1 MSDLNDLSLNLE
13 QALLSLDRIKAE
25 ATISECQES
34 TPLVEVVEHV
44 VAPAM
49 ERIGSGWE
57 QGDVALSQIY
67 MSSRICED
75 LVTASVSS
83 KGGDLYQDQPKTAI
97 VVLEDFHLLGKRIVY
112 SVLRASGL
120 QVEDLGQQDAE
131 TLLERVVADEIE
143 ILLISTLMLR
153 SALRIGYLTEQLKL
167 RGREVTVVVGGAPF
181 RFDENLWQEVG
192 ADATANTATE
202 ALPVIRSIMGEMS

>member
-1 MSDLNDLSLNLE
+1 MSEIQILSSDLE
-13 QALLSLDRIKAE
+13 QALLSLNRIRAE
-25 ATISECQES
+25 EILAQCQEN

-75 LVTASVSS
+75 LVTASVSTQ
-83 KGGDLYQDQPKTAI
+83 GADLYQNQPKTAI

-120 QVEDLGQQDAE
+120 RVNDLGQMDADA
-131 TLLERVVADEIE
+131 LLQRIVDDEIE

-153 SALRIGYLTEQLKL
+153 SALRVGHLTKQLKAQ
-167 RGREVTVVVGGAPF
+167 GREVKIVVGGAPF
-181 RFDENLWQEVG
+181 RFDGNLWKEVG

-202 ALPVIRSIMGEMS
+202 ALPVIKSIMGEMS